1 MKKLINILLLLCI
14 ALGMTACQQKTIVAT
29 INYKNGEKE
38 SGMSA
43 ELKENSTVKD
53 LFDAFGKGEE
63 FVYQVDSDGYI
74 EAINGLGNNE
84 DGYWEILLNGFTPDD
99 VIAKTV
105 LKDNDVVDVTYI
117 PNTESAVTIVGGW
130 ETAEVARE
138 ELTDEEKEMFT
149 TAVQDLLGETYEPVC
164 VLATQLVSGTN
175 YAYLARG
182 TVLSASSASSR
193 SIRILKATS
202 NLKGSKISMSQTS
215 QPAQTLMNR
224 SSAAGKYKV
233 PANRAALVPRKH
245 RQAMIRQWPITPAF
259 LTIRSSFWLHS
270 LSTAQTMSL

>member
-1 MKKLINILLLLCI
+1 MRKLISILLLLCI

-149 TAVQDLLGETYEPVC
+149 TAVQE
-164 VLATQLVSGTN
+164 
-175 YAYLARG
+175 
-182 TVLSASSASSR
+182 
-193 SIRILKATS
+193 
-202 NLKGSKISMSQTS
+202 
-215 QPAQTLMNR
+215 
-224 SSAAGKYKV
+224 
-233 PANRAALVPRKH
+233 
-245 RQAMIRQWPITPAF
+245 
-259 LTIRSSFWLHS
+259 
-270 LSTAQTMSL
+270 